1 MIIFDLT
8 CENGH
13 AFEGWFNSSAGFDDQ
28 LREGLLVCASCG
40 STAIRRVPSA
50 PHLGKPVGRLTET
63 ETEKA
68 RGVAPS
74 TMPNAAAQ
82 GAPGDSQAEGT
93 PAGLE
98 QIYQHLM
105 ATIAARCED
114 VGKEFADEARKI
126 HYLEAPAR
134 AIRGQASDDEY
145 EALRDEGIDV
155 VRLPVVS
162 KH

>member
-13 AFEGWFNSSAGFDDQ
+13 AFEGWFNSSAGFDEQ

-50 PHLGKPVGRLTET
+50 PHLGKPADRSI
-63 ETEKA
+63 EKA
-68 RGVAPS
+68 TGVAPG
-74 TMPNAAAQ
+74 TIARAAAQ
-82 GAPGDSQAEGT
+82 GEPGNSQAEVT

-126 HYLEAPAR
+126 HYLETPAR

>member
-1 MIIFDLT
+1 M
-8 CENGH
+8 
-13 AFEGWFNSSAGFDDQ
+13 
-28 LREGLLVCASCG
+28 R
-40 STAIRRVPSA
+40 
-50 PHLGKPVGRLTET
+50 
-63 ETEKA
+63 
-68 RGVAPS
+68 
-74 TMPNAAAQ
+74 Q
-82 GAPGDSQAEGT
+82 GAPGDTPAAVT

-98 QIYQHLM
+98 QIVQHFM
-105 ATIAARCED
+105 ATIAANCED

-134 AIRGQASDDEY
+134 AIRGQASDEDY

>member
-28 LREGLLVCASCG
+28 LRQGLLVCASCG
-40 STAIRRVPSA
+40 STAVRRVPSA
-50 PHLGKPVGRLTET
+50 PHLGKPAGRP
-63 ETEKA
+63 TEKTTS
-68 RGVAPS
+68 VAPG
-74 TMPNAAAQ
+74 TMPDAAPQ
-82 GAPGDSQAEGT
+82 GAPGDSPAAVT

-105 ATIAARCED
+105 ATIAASCED
-114 VGKEFADEARKI
+114 VGRQFADEARKI

-134 AIRGQASDDEY
+134 AIHGQASDEDY

-155 VRLPVVS
+155 VRLPVIS